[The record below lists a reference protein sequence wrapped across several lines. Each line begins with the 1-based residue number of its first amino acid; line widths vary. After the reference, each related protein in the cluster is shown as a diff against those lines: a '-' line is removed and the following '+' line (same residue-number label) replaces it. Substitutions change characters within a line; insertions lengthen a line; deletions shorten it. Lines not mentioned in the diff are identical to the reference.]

1 MIMSLS
7 GKFGLS
13 LVATD
18 DSTDE
23 LSRLVDY
30 LNLSRGVTFSE
41 GEGANQ
47 IDMVFHDQRTLVDGA
62 NETLD
67 IHDGSLTNK
76 VGVPITMDKLKALYI
91 KNGSTEAGL
100 IIGGAAADQLGLF
113 SDVSDK
119 LVLPPG
125 GEFLI
130 IAPGASG
137 IDCSS
142 NSDLK
147 LEHDG
152 TGSSSLIYD
161 IVIFGVDVE

>member
-1 MIMSLS
+1 MTLS
-7 GKFGLS
+7 GRMTMS
-13 LVATD
+13 IVVTD
-18 DSTDE
+18 DNTDE

-47 IDMVFHDQRTLVDGA
+47 FNMAFHDQRSLADGA

-67 IHDGSLTNK
+67 FHDGSLTNK
-76 VGVPITMDKLKALYI
+76 VGVSITMDKIKALYI
-91 KNGSTEAGL
+91 KNTSTEASL
-100 IIGGAAADQLGLF
+100 IIGGAAANQLGLF
-113 SDVSDK
+113 ADGSDK

-125 GEFLI
+125 GEKLF

-137 IDCSS
+137 VDCSS

-152 TGSSSLIYD
+152 TGSSELVYD
-161 IVIFGVDVE
+161 IVVFGVDVEE

>member
-1 MIMSLS
+1 MTLS
-7 GKFGLS
+7 AQMKFTI
-13 LVATD
+13 VATD
-18 DSTDE
+18 DNTDE

-47 IDMVFHDQRTLVDGA
+47 INMVWHDQRSLADGA

-67 IHDGSLTNK
+67 FHDGSLTNK
-76 VGVPITMDKLKALYI
+76 VGVSITMDKIKALYI
-91 KNGSTEAGL
+91 KNNSSEASL
-100 IIGGAAADQLGLF
+100 IIGGAVANQLGLF
-113 SDVSDK
+113 ADGADK

-125 GEFLI
+125 GELPF

-137 IDCSS
+137 VDCSS

-152 TGSSSLIYD
+152 TGSSELVYD
-161 IVIFGVDVE
+161 IVVFGVDTE

>member
-1 MIMSLS
+1 MTLS
-7 GKFGLS
+7 GKFGLE

-18 DSTDE
+18 DRSEE

-30 LNLSRGVTFSE
+30 LALSRGKTFSE

-47 IDMVFHDQRTLVDGA
+47 IDMVFHDQRDLDDGA

-67 IHDGSLTNK
+67 FHDGSLTNK
-76 VGVPITMDKLKALYI
+76 VGISITMDKLKALYI
-91 KNGSTEAGL
+91 KNGSTEASL
-100 IIGGAAADQLGLF
+100 IVGGAAATQVGLF
-113 SDVSDK
+113 ADASDK

-125 GEFLI
+125 GEFAF

-137 IDCSS
+137 VDIST

-152 TGSSSLIYD
+152 TGSSSLTYD
-161 IVIFGVDVE
+161 IIVFGVDVE